1 MKFKIRF
8 ARQIVGLFIIV
19 GFGLLLMIVFMIGS
33 NQRWFARN
41 YEYFSEF
48 QTASGISQ
56 GMGITFRGFQIGT
69 VTRIELTENNVV
81 AVQFDIFDT
90 YIDKVTEN
98 SVMQLV
104 SNPLGLGGG
113 LVLHQGRRRTDPP
126 PEGSLIPSI
135 NSGLG
140 RSLVEQDLVALPEEG
155 DQIAELLGLLDPILR
170 NVDAVTREA
179 EDLLAEVN
187 AVMAGSSHGPL
198 AETVAGINAVLVE
211 LEVAVADIGKI
222 AANIETTTAEMRDP
236 TGLVPRLLGAEGS
249 IARILDDDEE
259 LYREIEAILASVQAS
274 LRDVEEM
281 TEYLVSTTPQISG
294 ILEESRQ
301 AIDTGQEVLTG
312 VRNNPLIR
320 GGIPEQVEQPT
331 TFQGFRDE
339 EF

>member
-1 MKFKIRF
+1 
-8 ARQIVGLFIIV
+8 
-19 GFGLLLMIVFMIGS
+19 
-33 NQRWFARN
+33 
-41 YEYFSEF
+41 
-48 QTASGISQ
+48 
-56 GMGITFRGFQIGT
+56 
-69 VTRIELTENNVV
+69 
-81 AVQFDIFDT
+81 
-90 YIDKVTEN
+90 
-98 SVMQLV
+98 MQLV

-113 LVLHQGRRRTDPP
+113 LVLHQGRRSTDPP
-126 PEGSLIPSI
+126 PEGTLIPSI

-140 RSLVEQDLVALPEEG
+140 RSLVDQDLVALPEEG
-155 DQIAELLGLLDPILR
+155 DQIAELLSLLDPILR
-170 NVDAVTREA
+170 NVDAVTQEA
-179 EDLLAEVN
+179 EQLLAEVN
-187 AVMAGSSHGPL
+187 AVLAGSSQGPA
-198 AETVAGINAVLVE
+198 AETVAAVNAVLVE
-211 LEVAVADIGKI
+211 LEIAVADIGKI

-249 IARILDDDEE
+249 IARILNDDEE
-259 LYREIEAILASVQAS
+259 LYREIETILASVQAS

-320 GGIPEQVEQPT
+320 GGIPEQIEQPT

>member
-8 ARQIVGLFIIV
+8 ARQIVGVFVIL
-19 GFGLLLMIVFMIGS
+19 GFGLLLMIIFMIGS

-48 QTASGISQ
+48 QSASGISQ
-56 GMGITFRGFQIGT
+56 GMSITFRGFQIGT
-69 VTRIELTENNVV
+69 VTNIELTEHNVV
-81 AVQFDIFDT
+81 AVRFHIFDT

-104 SNPLGLGGG
+104 SHPLGFGGG
-113 LVLHQGRRRTDPP
+113 LVLHQGRRRTDPL

-140 RSLVEQDLVALPEEG
+140 RSLVAQDLVALPEEP
-155 DQIAELLGLLDPILR
+155 DQIEELLSLLDPILR
-170 NVDAVTREA
+170 NIDSVTQEA
-179 EDLLAEVN
+179 EQLLAEVN
-187 AVMAGSSHGPL
+187 AVLAGSSQGPL
-198 AETVAGINAVLVE
+198 AETVAAVNAVLLE

-222 AANIETTTAEMRDP
+222 AGNIEATTAEMRDP

-259 LYREIEAILASVQAS
+259 LYREIEKILASVQAA
-274 LRDVEEM
+274 LEDVQQM

-301 AIDTGQEVLTG
+301 AIDTGQEVLMG

-320 GGIPEQVEQPT
+320 GGIPERLEQPT